1 MDSTPVPQHL
11 PFKPSSSS
19 SASKLPIKRKT
30 PDSLHHH
37 HLLSPKLET
46 SSTTTPTTTNPDAI
60 STPTTNSESKPPP
73 FKFHRIW
80 SEPDEIS
87 FLQGLLSSS
96 SQGLSFPKD
105 LPFFYDR
112 FSNSMSQPYTKSQ
125 LSEKM
130 RRLRKKFRS
139 TSSRL
144 ARNGFNFSLLS
155 PHDRSLFDL
164 SKQLWSP
171 EFASSSPFG
180 GNKSTCSNGNGNF
193 DGNVSSVRPDN
204 VKRTKLDEDLV
215 GVKGSFLP
223 VFALPCENVDVSNEL
238 NDLESLDLD
247 EFDDGYVVKMR
258 EGNVGWEVDK
268 GVSGCGGGCGS
279 VAVKSVAKSVLNVFD
294 ECVKEVKKVVLK
306 ERLDSSMEGKKEKDF
321 QRRWREQRVAEFDVL
336 ALRLRLLLDNS
347 AK

>member
-11 PFKPSSSS
+11 PFKPSSSSS

-37 HLLSPKLET
+37 HLLSPKLENY
-46 SSTTTPTTTNPDAI
+46 STTTNPDAF
-60 STPTTNSESKPPP
+60 STLDTNFESKPPP

-80 SEPDEIS
+80 SEPDEIN

-112 FSNSMSQPYTKSQ
+112 FSNSVSQPYTKSQ
-125 LSEKM
+125 LSEKL

-144 ARNGFNFSLLS
+144 ARNGFNYSLLS
-155 PHDRSLFDL
+155 PHDRALFHL

-171 EFASSSPFG
+171 EFDPSSPIG
-180 GNKSTCSNGNGNF
+180 GNKSTGGNSNSNF
-193 DGNVSSVRPDN
+193 DGNMSSARCDN
-204 VKRTKLDEDLV
+204 DKRTKLDEGLV
-215 GVKGSFLP
+215 CDKGSILP
-223 VFALPCENVDVSNEL
+223 IFGSPCANVNVSNEL

-247 EFDDGYVVKMR
+247 EFDDGYIVKMR

-268 GVSGCGGGCGS
+268 GVSGCGS
-279 VAVKSVAKSVLNVFD
+279 VAVKSVAKNVLNVFD
-294 ECVKEVKKVVLK
+294 ECLNEVKKVVLK

>member
-1 MDSTPVPQHL
+1 MDSTPAPAPQPL

-19 SASKLPIKRKT
+19 SASKLPIKRKF
-30 PDSLHHH
+30 PDPHNHHH
-37 HLLSPKLET
+37 HLFSPKLEP
-46 SSTTTPTTTNPDAI
+46 SSTTNPDAI
-60 STPTTNSESKPPP
+60 STPTTNFDSKPPP

-80 SEPDEIS
+80 TEPDEIN

-96 SQGLSFPKD
+96 SQGLAFPKD

-125 LSEKM
+125 LSEKL

-144 ARNGFNFSLLS
+144 ARNGFNYSSLS
-155 PHDRSLFDL
+155 SHDRALFDL

-180 GNKSTCSNGNGNF
+180 GYKNSNSNF
-193 DGNVSSVRPDN
+193 DGNVSNAGSDGVR
-204 VKRTKLDEDLV
+204 RTELDEDLV
-215 GVKGSFLP
+215 GVKVSFSP
-223 VFALPCENVDVSNEL
+223 VLAFPRANVNVNHEL
-238 NDLESLDLD
+238 NDLGSLDLD
-247 EFDDGYVVKMR
+247 EFDDGYVVKKR
-258 EGNVGWEVDK
+258 EGIVGCEVDR
-268 GVSGCGGGCGS
+268 GVSGGGGVSG
-279 VAVKSVAKSVLNVFD
+279 VVVQRVAKSVLDVFD
-294 ECVKEVKKVVLK
+294 QCLKEVKKVVLK
-306 ERLDSSMEGKKEKDF
+306 ERLDSSMEGKDRDF

-347 AK
+347 ANRQ